1 MSTDLLLGKNKRTTT
16 GRKGMREIERL
27 EQENERLY
35 RSQAT
40 MAKQIKLLNSKL
52 ANSTDNDVIA
62 RAFDKLRQLIQKIER
77 LEQGKGKQN
86 DNNNGTER
94 VQER

>member
-1 MSTDLLLGKNKRTTT
+1 MSTGLLLGKNKERE
-16 GRKGMREIERL
+16 GMQEIERL

-35 RSQAT
+35 REKAT

-62 RAFDKLRQLIQKIER
+62 RAFDKLRQFI
-77 LEQGKGKQN
+77 KGKQN
-86 DNNNGTER
+86 DNNSGTER
-94 VQER
+94 VQKR

>member
-1 MSTDLLLGKNKRTTT
+1 MSTGLLLGKNKERE
-16 GRKGMREIERL
+16 GMQEIERL

-62 RAFDKLRQLIQKIER
+62 RAFDKLRQFI
-77 LEQGKGKQN
+77 KGTTK
-86 DNNNGTER
+86 
-94 VQER
+94 

>member
-1 MSTDLLLGKNKRTTT
+1 MSTGWLLGNNKER
-16 GRKGMREIERL
+16 RGMQEIERL
-27 EQENERLY
+27 EQKNERLY

-62 RAFDKLRQLIQKIER
+62 RAFDKLRQFI
-77 LEQGKGKQN
+77 KGKQN
-86 DNNNGTER
+86 DDNSGTER
-94 VQER
+94 VQKR

>member
-1 MSTDLLLGKNKRTTT
+1 MAGLLLVVRNAAKNLTGKKILSTGLLLGKNKRTTT

-62 RAFDKLRQLIQKIER
+62 RAFDKLRQFI
-77 LEQGKGKQN
+77 KGATK
-86 DNNNGTER
+86 
-94 VQER
+94 

>member
-1 MSTDLLLGKNKRTTT
+1 MLTDLFLGKNKE
-16 GRKGMREIERL
+16 RKGMQEIERL

-35 RSQAT
+35 REKAT

-62 RAFDKLRQLIQKIER
+62 RAFDRLRQFIKG
-77 LEQGKGKQN
+77 EQ
-86 DNNNGTER
+86 R
-94 VQER
+94 